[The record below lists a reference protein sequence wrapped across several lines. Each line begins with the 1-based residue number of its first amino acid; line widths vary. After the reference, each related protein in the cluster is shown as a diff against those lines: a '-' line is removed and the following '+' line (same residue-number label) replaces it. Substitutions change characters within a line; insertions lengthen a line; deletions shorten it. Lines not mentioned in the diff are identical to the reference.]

1 MGKYI
6 FERQEKKYVLS
17 SEHYDMIIPYIQA
30 NCIPDEYF
38 ESNVL
43 SIYFD
48 TENSR
53 IIRQSIDKP
62 AYKEKLR
69 LRAYEVPTSDSTVY
83 VEVKKKVSGV
93 VYKRRI
99 AIKYHEAVDYLEKN
113 LPPPCQS
120 QITREIDYMKTF
132 YGGLKPAMFI
142 SYHRFSYIDK
152 INPNVRVTFDDQVIS
167 RETDLRLDKG
177 IYGRNLLDGGIRLME
192 VKSIG
197 PMPLWLADALDE
209 CKIFPDSF
217 SKYGNAYKELLS
229 EGYYS
234 FIKPNGIPKKGE
246 LKLA

>member
-142 SYHRFSYIDK
+142 SYGF
-152 INPNVRVTFDDQVIS
+152 
-167 RETDLRLDKG
+167 
-177 IYGRNLLDGGIRLME
+177 IYR
-192 VKSIG
+192 
-197 PMPLWLADALDE
+197 
-209 CKIFPDSF
+209 
-217 SKYGNAYKELLS
+217 
-229 EGYYS
+229 
-234 FIKPNGIPKKGE
+234 
-246 LKLA
+246 